1 MSEALVP
8 RLVAILGVVLLGWL
22 AGRFRWLGPG
32 EAAREGPRLLGN
44 LAFTVLV
51 PALLF
56 RTTAR
61 LDLHAF
67 PWRAVL
73 GYYLPAVAL
82 LGVVYS
88 ACRWAARPGRGLAVA
103 AGDPARVRP
112 AARAALMT
120 FGNGAQVGLPVVA
133 AVFGE
138 TGLGLYVALICLHA
152 AVLLTIPTL
161 LGELD
166 LARGKPRGP
175 GAAGIGSLVGATA
188 RKCLVHPVVL
198 PVLAGVLWN
207 IAGAGLPG
215 FLDEMLGL
223 LAGAVSPVCLMLI
236 GLSLAGHGLAGNHR
250 VALAAAGVKLVALPA
265 AVWLFAHGILEIR
278 DTPLRVMVLMAGLPT
293 GANALLFAQR
303 YRVDEGVATATIVV
317 STIGFAFTA
326 PAWLLLLGRW
336 G

>member
-1 MSEALVP
+1 ALVP
-8 RLVAILGVVLLGWL
+8 RLLAILGVVLLGWL

-44 LAFTVLV
+44 LAFAVLV

-61 LDLHAF
+61 MDLQAF

-73 GYYLPAVAL
+73 GYYLPAVTL
-82 LGVVYS
+82 LGVVY
-88 ACRWAARPGRGLAVA
+88 AGHRWTTRPGRGAPGE
-103 AGDPARVRP
+103 AGDPTRVRP
-112 AARAALMT
+112 AARAVLMT
-120 FGNGAQVGLPVVA
+120 FGNGAQVGLPVVSA
-133 AVFGE
+133 IFGE
-138 TGLGLYVALICLHA
+138 AGLGLYIDLICLHA

-166 LARGKPRGP
+166 LARGTRRGP
-175 GAAGIGSLVGATA
+175 GAAGVGLMVAATA

-207 IAGAGLPG
+207 LAGARLPD
-215 FLDEMLGL
+215 FLAEMLGL

-236 GLSLAGHGLAGNHR
+236 GLSLAGHGLAGNRR
-250 VALAAAGVKLVALPA
+250 VALAAAAVKLVALPA
-265 AVWLFAHGILEIR
+265 GVWLFAHGVLEIR

-303 YRVDEGVATATIVV
+303 YRVDEGLATATIVV
-317 STIGFAFTA
+317 STAGFAVTA
-326 PAWLLLLGRW
+326 PLWLLLLG
-336 G
+336 GTG